1 MNVVNS
7 IVELIGQTPIVKLQH
22 HDENS
27 ADIYIK
33 LEFMNPGGSVKDRIA
48 LQMILDAE
56 AEGKLKPGDTIIEAT
71 SGNTGI
77 GAAMVA
83 AARGY
88 HTIIVMPETM
98 SNERKNLLR
107 AYGAKLILTPGTEGM
122 SGAVKVAENLA
133 KEKGYFL
140 LRQFE
145 NPSNPKVHR
154 LTTAKEIL
162 EQMDGKIDAFVAGIG
177 TGGTITGVGEVLKE
191 RVPHIQIIGIEPKD
205 SPVLSGGKPGPH
217 KLQGLGAGFIPKTLN
232 TEIYDEVIQVT
243 TEEAFETARELAR
256 TEGILGGISTGAAVF
271 AAKKVAIRLGKGKNV
286 VVISPSNGE
295 RYLST
300 PLYNFEDQR

>member
-1 MNVVNS
+1 MKVAQS
-7 IVELIGQTPIVKLQH
+7 IVDLIGQTPIVKIQH
-22 HDENS
+22 QEIDE

-33 LEFMNPGGSVKDRIA
+33 LEYMNPGGSVKDRIA

-56 AEGKLKPGDTIIEAT
+56 EEGRLKPGATIIEAT

-88 HTIIVMPETM
+88 RTVIAMPETM

-107 AYGAKLILTPGTEGM
+107 AYGAELILTPGAAGM
-122 SGAVKVAENLA
+122 SGAVKIAEELA
-133 KEKGYFL
+133 REKGYFL

-145 NPSNPKVHR
+145 NPSNPKAHR

-162 EQMDGKIDAFVAGIG
+162 EQMDERIDAFVAGIG
-177 TGGTITGVGEVLKE
+177 TGGTISGIGQVLKD
-191 RVPHIQIIGIEPKD
+191 RIPHIKIIGIEPKD
-205 SPVLSGGKPGPH
+205 SAVLSGGEPGPH
-217 KLQGLGAGFIPKTLN
+217 KLQGLGAGFVPKTLD
-232 TEIYDEVIQVT
+232 TQIYDELFQVT
-243 TEEAFETARELAR
+243 SDEAFTTARKLAK
-256 TEGILGGISTGAAVF
+256 TEGILAGISTGAAVF
-271 AAKKVAIRLGKGKNV
+271 VAKKVAKKIGKGKNIL
-286 VVISPSNGE
+286 VIAPSTGE

-300 PLYNFEDQR
+300 PLYNFEVE

>member
-1 MNVVNS
+1 MKVAQS
-7 IVELIGQTPIVKLQH
+7 IVELIGQTPIVKVLH
-22 HDENS
+22 KEADE
-27 ADIYIK
+27 ADLYIK
-33 LEFMNPGGSVKDRIA
+33 LEYMNPGGSVKDRIA

-56 AEGKLKPGDTIIEAT
+56 AEGKLKPGATIIEAT

-88 HTIIVMPETM
+88 RTVIVMPETM

-107 AYGAKLILTPGTEGM
+107 AYGAELILTPGAEGM
-122 SGAVKVAENLA
+122 KGALNVVEELV

-145 NPSNPKVHR
+145 NPSNPKAHR

-177 TGGTITGVGEVLKE
+177 TGGTITGIGQVLKE
-191 RVPHIQIIGIEPKD
+191 KIPTVQIIGVEPKD
-205 SPVLSGGKPGPH
+205 SAVLSGGKPGPH
-217 KLQGLGAGFIPKTLN
+217 KLQGLGAGFIPKTLD
-232 TEIYDEVIQVT
+232 TEIYDELIQVT
-243 TEEAFETARELAR
+243 TDEAFITARELAK
-256 TEGILGGISTGAAVF
+256 TEGILAGISTGAAVF
-271 AAKKVAIRLGKGKNV
+271 AARKVAKKMGRGKNIL
-286 VVISPSNGE
+286 VIAPSTGE

-300 PLYNFEDQR
+300 PLYNFEDQ